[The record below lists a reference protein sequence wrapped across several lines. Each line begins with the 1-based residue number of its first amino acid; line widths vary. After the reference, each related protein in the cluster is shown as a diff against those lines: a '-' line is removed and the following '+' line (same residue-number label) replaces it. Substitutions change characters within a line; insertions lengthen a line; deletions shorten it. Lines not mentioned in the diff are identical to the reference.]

1 MTKRKTVLAEARL
14 AGYRN
19 DRRYFLRLIVE
30 SRVDRAAMSDAWAS
44 GATQQLLE
52 RPA

>member
-1 MTKRKTVLAEARL
+1 MTKRQTALAEARL

-30 SRVDRAAMSDAWAS
+30 SRVDRVAMSDAWAA
-44 GATQQLLE
+44 GATQRLHEQ
-52 RPA
+52 AS